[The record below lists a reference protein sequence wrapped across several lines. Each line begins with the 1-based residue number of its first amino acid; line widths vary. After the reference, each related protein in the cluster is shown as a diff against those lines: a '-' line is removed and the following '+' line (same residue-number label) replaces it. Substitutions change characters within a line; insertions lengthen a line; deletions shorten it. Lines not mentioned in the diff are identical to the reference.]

1 MAKRIDPELKEGIQE
16 VVKAVDALTE
26 SEFPE
31 SMAQLMKKM
40 KEELVSVGFT
50 HDEAFQLLVAH
61 GVQNQINR

>member
-1 MAKRIDPELKEGIQE
+1 MAKKIDPELKEGIQE
-16 VVKAVDALTE
+16 VVKAVDALCA

-40 KEELVSVGFT
+40 REELVAAGFT
-50 HDEAFQLLVAH
+50 QDEAFQLLVAH